1 MLEIDEIRNNL
12 ERVLGDIEKMCK
24 RAGRDPAEVTLISVT
39 KTFSVEVL
47 KRAILAGATDLG
59 ENYVQEAKEKI
70 EEIILNEDK
79 DGGENMGEGGDVGD
93 KVRWHFIGRLQRN
106 KAKYAVKLFD
116 LIHTVDSVPLAVE
129 LDKRAGNM
137 GKVQDI
143 LVQVNISFEE
153 QKSGISV
160 GGVIDLVG
168 EISTFKNLKIQGL
181 MGMPPFGLDP
191 ETARPFFVTLRGIR
205 EKVQAENIPN
215 VLMTELSMGMSAD
228 YTVAIEEGATMV
240 RVGTAIFG
248 ARG

>member
-1 MLEIDEIRNNL
+1 MLEIDEIGSNL
-12 ERVLGDIEKMCK
+12 KRVRGEIEGVCV
-24 RAGRDPAEVTLISVT
+24 RIGRDPDEVTLISVT
-39 KTFSVEVL
+39 KTLSVEVL
-47 KRAILAGATDLG
+47 KMAISAGDTDLG

-70 EEIILNEDK
+70 EEIVRE
-79 DGGENMGEGGDVGD
+79 GEKAGEGGGVGGG
-93 KVRWHFIGRLQRN
+93 VRWHFIGRLQRN
-106 KAKYAVKLFD
+106 KAKYGVKLFD

-160 GGVIDLVG
+160 SGVIDLVR
-168 EISTFKNLKIQGL
+168 EISTLNNLKIHGL

-191 ETARPFFVTLRGIR
+191 EIARPFFVTLRGIR
-205 EKVQAENIPN
+205 EKVRAENIPN

-248 ARG
+248 AR

>member
-12 ERVLGDIEKMCK
+12 KRVWGDIEGVCK
-24 RAGRDPAEVTLISVT
+24 QAGRDPAEVTLISVT
-39 KTFSVEVL
+39 KTLNVEVL

-70 EEIILNEDK
+70 EEILIA
-79 DGGENMGEGGDVGD
+79 GVTAGEGGGVGGG
-93 KVRWHFIGRLQRN
+93 VRWHFIGRLQRN

-129 LDKRAGNM
+129 LDKRAKNM

-160 GGVIDLVG
+160 EGVIDLVG
-168 EISTFKNLKIQGL
+168 EISTLENLKIQGL

-205 EKVQAENIPN
+205 EKVQAKNIPN
-215 VLMTELSMGMSAD
+215 VLMNELSMGMSAD

-248 ARG
+248 SRG